1 MLSNFKSELCKD
13 SFLAMK
19 ISLFPDNY
27 CSTVKLEDFQNLVRL
42 FQTYDE
48 VEKVFSIYGEIDNL
62 IGIID
67 PTTYRFYPADN
78 ETANKLA
85 MFIISLV
92 RRDFSPIVMKVEDI
106 EKYKKH
112 CFK

>member
-1 MLSNFKSELCKD
+1 MLSELCKD
-13 SFLAMK
+13 SFFAMK

-27 CSTVKLEDFQNLVRL
+27 CSTVKLEDFKKSVRL

-48 VEKVFSIYGEIDNL
+48 VEKVFFIYGEIDDF
-62 IGIID
+62 IGIIN

-78 ETANKLA
+78 DIANKLA
-85 MFIISLV
+85 GCIISLV
-92 RRDFSPIVMKVEDI
+92 RRDFNQIVMKTEDI